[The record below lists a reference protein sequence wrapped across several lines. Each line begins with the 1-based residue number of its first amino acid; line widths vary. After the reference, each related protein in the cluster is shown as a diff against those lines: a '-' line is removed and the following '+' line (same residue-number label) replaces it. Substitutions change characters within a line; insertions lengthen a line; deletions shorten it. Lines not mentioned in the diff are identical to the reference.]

1 MTDIIDL
8 AQARE
13 EQLRADALA
22 ECGRKAPAS
31 APLPW
36 PRDCDDC
43 GDPIPAERAEAQP
56 NAELCRPCQTR
67 RERPRR

>member
-22 ECGRKAPAS
+22 ECGRKASAA

-36 PRDCDDC
+36 PRDCGDC
-43 GDPIPAERAEAQP
+43 GDPIPADRAEVLP